1 MPPSSD
7 ETRAPLRSFILLIEP
22 DAPKLERRRDEI
34 ESAISRRFS
43 IEAVSSF
50 AAAESFLTEIHE
62 AGQKLEVV
70 VATDDGDAEVREQFL
85 GRVHAAY
92 PNARIVL
99 LAANPDDVTTCA
111 TKTVRDDAKLA
122 ELVRSFAA
130 ERRSTRGPD
139 VEIIGDTW
147 SPRAHQIKDFFCRHR
162 VPYRWI
168 DVEGDRRATHRV
180 NVDQL
185 GEEALPLLLFSD
197 GSELRNPSDDEVA
210 EKLGFGTEA
219 LEDFY
224 DLVIVG
230 GGPAGLAA
238 AVYSASEGLRTL
250 VLEREA
256 AGGQAGTSSLIEN
269 YLGFPEGL
277 SGAELAQRAVTQATR
292 FGAEMLLTK
301 EAVRLAED
309 GNLRVVTLN
318 DGSTIA
324 SRAVV
329 IATGVRY
336 TQLNVPGAD
345 RLHGSGIYYGAASA
359 EAGRYRG
366 KDVCL
371 LGGGNS
377 AGQAAMLLARHAAH
391 VRMIMFEADVEERM
405 SRYLAARI
413 RATPNIE
420 VLPSTTIVEVHGDD
434 RLESVVLEKVKTKER
449 ATVETTG
456 LFVAI
461 GAKPHTA
468 WLEDAV
474 RLDDDGFIVTG
485 RDLTRRSGLEEWPL
499 ERWPMHLETT
509 MPGVF
514 AVGDARS
521 GSVKRIGSAVG
532 EGAMVVQFVHEWMRE
547 T

>member
-1 MPPSSD
+1 MADPTD
-7 ETRAPLRSFILLIEP
+7 EPRTPLRSFVLLIDS
-22 DAPKLERRRDEI
+22 DAAKLQRRREEI
-34 ESAISRRFS
+34 ARAISSTLS
-43 IEAVSSF
+43 IEAVTSF

-62 AGQKLEVV
+62 SGQRLEVV
-70 VATDDGDAEVREQFL
+70 VATEEGDAEVREQFL
-85 GRVHAAY
+85 GRARAAY
-92 PNARIVL
+92 PTARLILV
-99 LAANPDDVTTCA
+99 AGSPDDVTTCA
-111 TKTVRDDAKLA
+111 TKTVPDDAKLA
-122 ELVRSFAA
+122 PLVRSFAS

-168 DVEGDRRATHRV
+168 DVEGDRRATRRKKV
-180 NVDQL
+180 
-185 GEEALPLLLFSD
+185 EELSDDALPLLVFSD
-197 GSELRNPSDDEVA
+197 GSELRNPSNDEVA

-219 LEDFY
+219 QEEFY

-250 VLEREA
+250 VLERHA

-301 EAVRLAED
+301 EAVRLSDD
-309 GNLRVVTLN
+309 GNLRVLTLN
-318 DGSTIA
+318 DDSTIA

-336 TQLNVPGAD
+336 TQLDVPGAD

-359 EAGRYRG
+359 EAGRYHG

-391 VRMIMFEADVEERM
+391 VRMIMFEADIEQRM

-420 VLPSTTIVEVHGDD
+420 LVPSTTVAEVHGDE
-434 RLESVVLEKVKTKER
+434 RLESVELENVQTKER
-449 ATVETTG
+449 QTIETTG

-461 GAKPHTA
+461 GARPHTA

-474 RLDDDGFIVTG
+474 RLDEDGFIVTG
-485 RDLTRRSGLEEWPL
+485 RDLTRRAGLEEWPL

-532 EGAMVVQFVHEWMRE
+532 EGAMVVQFVHEYLRE

>member
-1 MPPSSD
+1 MTD
-7 ETRAPLRSFILLIEP
+7 DTRTPLRSFVLLIEP
-22 DAPKLERRRDEI
+22 DAAKLERRREQVAA
-34 ESAISRRFS
+34 AISSKFS
-43 IEAVSSF
+43 IEPVASF

-70 VATDDGDAEVREQFL
+70 VASEDGDAEVREQFL
-85 GRVHAAY
+85 GRVRAAY
-92 PNARIVL
+92 PNARL
-99 LAANPDDVTTCA
+99 LLIAADPEAVTTCA
-111 TKTVRDDAKLA
+111 TKTVRDDARLA
-122 ELVRSFAA
+122 PLVRSFAA
-130 ERRSTRGPD
+130 ERRNTRGPD

-168 DVEGDRRATHRV
+168 DVEGDRRATRRV
-180 NVDQL
+180 KVDEL
-185 GEEALPLLLFSD
+185 GEDALPLLVFSD
-197 GSELRNPSDDEVA
+197 GSELRNPSNDEVA

-250 VLEREA
+250 VLERHA

-301 EAVRLAED
+301 EAMRLDED
-309 GNLRVVTLN
+309 GNLRVLTLN
-318 DGSTIA
+318 DDSTIA
-324 SRAVV
+324 GRAVV

-336 TQLNVPGAD
+336 TQLQVPGAD
-345 RLHGSGIYYGAASA
+345 RLHGRGIYYGAASA

-366 KDVCL
+366 KEVCL

-377 AGQAAMLLARHAAH
+377 AGQAAMLLARHAQL
-391 VRMIMFEADVEERM
+391 VRMIVFEPDIEARM

-420 VLPSTTIVEVHGDD
+420 LLPSTTIVEVHGDD
-434 RLESVVLEKVKTKER
+434 RLTAIVLEDVKTKER
-449 ATVETTG
+449 QTLEATG

-461 GAKPHTA
+461 GAKPHTG

-485 RDLTRRSGLEEWPL
+485 RDLTRRAGLEEWPL
-499 ERWPMHLETT
+499 ERWPMHLETS

-532 EGAMVVQFVHEWMRE
+532 EGAMVVQFVHEYLRE